1 MKSIFKNIKGDKQLW
16 VFVSL
21 LMLFSIMVVYSASS
35 NLVNTYGKISSWQ
48 FILKHLIIL
57 GMGLLVMYVVHH
69 LKERAF
75 LVLSHLGIYF
85 VIILLF
91 YTLTRGFTMGGAN
104 ASRWIFIPVVGSFQ
118 PSTLA
123 FLVLMMFTARF
134 LGRKKGAEMPFVE
147 ALKKYWIYVFLIVG
161 LILPAN
167 LSTSLLIFGTTLLVL
182 FIGGYPFKDLFK
194 IIGISLIG
202 LLFMILLLK
211 AFPGSISNR
220 LDTWQGRIE
229 RYFDHSEKDNHKIT
243 ITDKNYQ
250 EVHAKI
256 AIAKGG
262 LLRLNPGKS
271 TEKYFLPQS
280 VSDFIYA
287 IIIEEYGLVGGLI
300 ILFIY
305 LFIALRIFI
314 ISKNQED
321 TYYKILVI
329 AVGLPLIL
337 QALINMGVAVGL
349 LPVTGQPLPL
359 LSSGGTAILITAAAF
374 GIILA
379 ADRIRQEKQ
388 QKDLDNFIN
397 E

>member
-1 MKSIFKNIKGDKQLW
+1 MKTLLKNIKGDKPLW

-21 LMLFSIMVVYSASS
+21 LMLFSVMVVYSASS

-48 FILKHLIIL
+48 FIIKHLILL
-57 GMGLLVMYVVHH
+57 GMGFSVMYIVHL

-85 VIILLF
+85 VIILLA
-91 YTLTRGFTMGGAN
+91 YTLSRGFTMGGAN

-134 LGRKKGAEMPFVE
+134 LGRKNGASMPFAE
-147 ALKKYWIYVFLIVG
+147 ALKKYWIYVFIIVG
-161 LILPAN
+161 LIFPAN
-167 LSTSLLIFGTTLLVL
+167 LSTAVLIFVTTLIIL
-182 FIGGYPFKDLFK
+182 FIGGYPFKDLLK
-194 IIGISLIG
+194 IIGLSVLGFVFII
-202 LLFMILLLK
+202 LLFK
-211 AFPGSISNR
+211 AFPNSISNR
-220 LDTWQGRIE
+220 LDTWQSRLE
-229 RYFDHSEKDNHKIT
+229 RYFENTTQSSDKIV

-250 EVHAKI
+250 EIHAKI

-262 LLRLNPGKS
+262 LFKLNPGKS

-287 IIIEEYGLVGGLI
+287 IIIEEYGLIGGLI

-305 LFIALRIFI
+305 LFIGLRIFI

-321 TYYKILVI
+321 PYYKILVL
-329 AVGLPLIL
+329 AVGLPLL
-337 QALINMGVAVGL
+337 FQALINMGVAVGL

-359 LSSGGTAILITAAAF
+359 LSSGGTAILITTAAF

-379 ADRIRQEKQ
+379 ADRMRMEKQ
-388 QKDLDNFIN
+388 QKDIDDFIT

>member
-1 MKSIFKNIKGDKQLW
+1 MKTILKNIKGDKPLW

-48 FILKHLIIL
+48 FIVKHLILL
-57 GMGLLVMYVVHH
+57 GLGFVVMYIVHL

-85 VIILLF
+85 VIILLV
-91 YTLTRGFTMGGAN
+91 YTLSRGFTMGGAN

-134 LGRKKGAEMPFVE
+134 LGRKNGAEMPFME
-147 ALKKYWIYVFLIVG
+147 ALKKYWVYVFIIVG

-167 LSTSLLIFGTTLLVL
+167 LSTALLIFVTTLIVL
-182 FIGGYPFKDLFK
+182 FIGGYPFKDLMK
-194 IIGISLIG
+194 IIGLSFAG
-202 LLFMILLLK
+202 LVFMILLFK
-211 AFPGSISNR
+211 AFPNAISNR
-220 LDTWQGRIE
+220 LDTWEARIE
-229 RYFDHSEKDNHKIT
+229 RYFAKDDSSSDKI
-243 ITDKNYQ
+243 IINDKNYQ

-262 LLRLNPGKS
+262 LVRLNPGKS

-287 IIIEEYGLVGGLI
+287 IIIEEYGLIGGLI
-300 ILFIY
+300 ILAIY

-321 TYYKILVI
+321 KYYKILVL
-329 AVGLPLIL
+329 AVGLPLVF

-359 LSSGGTAILITAAAF
+359 LSSGGTAILITTAAF

-379 ADRIRQEKQ
+379 ADRIRIEKQ
-388 QKDLDNFIN
+388 RKDLDDFIS

>member
-1 MKSIFKNIKGDKQLW
+1 MKTLLKNIKGDKQLW

-35 NLVNTYGKISSWQ
+35 NLVNTYGTISSWQ
-48 FILKHLIIL
+48 FIVKHLILL
-57 GMGLLVMYVVHH
+57 GMGFVVMYTVHL

-85 VIILLF
+85 VIILLA
-91 YTLTRGFTMGGAN
+91 YTLSRGFTMGGAN

-134 LGRKKGAEMPFVE
+134 LGRKNGAEMTFAQ
-147 ALKKYWIYVFLIVG
+147 ALKKYWIYVFAIVG

-167 LSTSLLIFGTTLLVL
+167 LSTAVLIFLTTLIIL
-182 FIGGYPFKDLFK
+182 FIGGYPFKDLLK
-194 IIGISLIG
+194 IIGLSLVGLVFII
-202 LLFMILLLK
+202 LLFK
-211 AFPGSISNR
+211 AFPNSISNR
-220 LDTWQGRIE
+220 LDTWQARLE
-229 RYFDHSEKDNHKIT
+229 RYFENEDNASDKII

-262 LLRLNPGKS
+262 LVGLNPGKS

-305 LFIALRIFI
+305 LFIGLRIFI
-314 ISKNQED
+314 ISKNQQD
-321 TYYKILVI
+321 KYYKILVL
-329 AVGLPLIL
+329 AVGLPLL
-337 QALINMGVAVGL
+337 FQALINMGVAVGL

-359 LSSGGTAILITAAAF
+359 LSSGGTAILITTAAF

-379 ADRIRQEKQ
+379 ADRIRTEKQ
-388 QKDLDNFIN
+388 QQELDDYISD
-397 E
+397 

>member
-1 MKSIFKNIKGDKQLW
+1 MKTILKNIKGDKQLW

-21 LMLFSIMVVYSASS
+21 LMLFSVMVVYSASS
-35 NLVNTYGKISSWQ
+35 NLVTNYTSVSSWQ
-48 FILKHLIIL
+48 FIFKHLFIL
-57 GMGLLVMYVVHH
+57 GLGFLVIYIVHH
-69 LKERAF
+69 LNERAF
-75 LVLSHLGIYF
+75 LVLSHIGVYF
-85 VIILLF
+85 VIVLLA
-91 YTLTRGFTMGGAN
+91 YTLSRGFIMNGAN

-134 LGRKKGAEMPFVE
+134 LGRKKGAEMSFSE
-147 ALKKYWIYVFLIVG
+147 AIKKFWIYVFLIVG

-167 LSTSLLIFGTTLLVL
+167 LSTAALIFFTTVVIL
-182 FIGGYPFKDLFK
+182 FVGGYPIKDLLK
-194 IIGISLIG
+194 IFGISFFG
-202 LLFMILLLK
+202 LVFMILIFK
-211 AFPGSISNR
+211 AFPNSISNR
-220 LDTWQGRIE
+220 LDTWQARIE
-229 RYFDHSEKDNHKIT
+229 RYLDKNENASDKIT

-262 LLRLNPGKS
+262 LVRLNPGKS

-321 TYYKILVI
+321 QYYKILVL
-329 AVGLPLIL
+329 AVGLPLVF

-379 ADRIRQEKQ
+379 ADRIRTEKQ
-388 QKDLDNFIN
+388 QKDLNDFIS

>member
-1 MKSIFKNIKGDKQLW
+1 MKRILRNIKGDKQLW

-35 NLVNTYGKISSWQ
+35 NLVVNYTTISSWQ
-48 FILKHLIIL
+48 FIFKHIFLV
-57 GMGLLVMYVVHH
+57 GLAFMVMYIVHH
-69 LKERAF
+69 LKERVF
-75 LVLSHLGIYF
+75 LVTSHLGIYF
-85 VIILLF
+85 IIILLI
-91 YTLTRGFTMGGAN
+91 YTLLKGFTVNGAN

-123 FLVLMMFTARF
+123 FLILMMFTARF
-134 LGRKKGAEMPFVE
+134 LGRKNGSEMSFME
-147 ALKKYWIYVFLIVG
+147 ALLKYWIYVFIIIG
-161 LILPAN
+161 LIFPAN
-167 LSTSLLIFGTTLLVL
+167 LSTAVLIFLTNLIVL
-182 FIGGYPFKDLFK
+182 FIGGYPFKDIFK
-194 IIGISLIG
+194 IIIFSFIG
-202 LLFMILLLK
+202 LFAIIIVLK
-211 AFPGSISNR
+211 TFPNNISNR
-220 LDTWQGRIE
+220 FDTWQSRIE
-229 RYFDHSEKDNHKIT
+229 RYLDKNENDSNRI
-243 ITDKNYQ
+243 IINDKNYQ

-262 LLRLNPGKS
+262 LFRINPGKS

-287 IIIEEYGLVGGLI
+287 IIIEEYGLLGGLI
-300 ILFIY
+300 ILVIY

-321 TYYKILVI
+321 QYYKILVL
-329 AVGLPLIL
+329 AVGLPLVF

-379 ADRIRQEKQ
+379 VDRIRIEKQ
-388 QKDLDNFIN
+388 QKDLNDYIS

>member
-1 MKSIFKNIKGDKQLW
+1 MKTILKNIKGDKQLW

-21 LMLFSIMVVYSASS
+21 LMLFSVMVVYSASS

-48 FILKHLIIL
+48 FIFKHLIL
-57 GMGLLVMYVVHH
+57 MGIGFIVMYIVHH

-75 LVLSHLGIYF
+75 LVLSHLGVYF
-85 VIILLF
+85 AIILLV
-91 YTLTRGFTMGGAN
+91 YTLSRGFTMGGAN

-134 LGRKKGAEMPFVE
+134 LGRKQGAEMPFTE

-167 LSTSLLIFGTTLLVL
+167 LSTALLIFFTTILIL
-182 FIGGYPFKDLFK
+182 FIGGYPIKDLFK
-194 IIGISLIG
+194 IFGISFLG
-202 LLFMILLLK
+202 LVFMVLVFK
-211 AFPGSISNR
+211 AFPNSISNR
-220 LDTWQGRIE
+220 MDTWEARIE
-229 RYFDHSEKDNHKIT
+229 RFLDKNENDSNHIK

-250 EVHAKI
+250 EIHAKI

-305 LFIALRIFI
+305 LFIALRIII

-321 TYYKILVI
+321 KYYKILVL
-329 AVGLPLIL
+329 AVGLPLVF

-359 LSSGGTAILITAAAF
+359 LSSGGTAILITTAAF

-379 ADRIRQEKQ
+379 ADRIRIEKQ
-388 QKDLDNFIN
+388 KKDLNDYIS